1 MIGSFFHAFIY
12 APIYNALAFAVYWVP
27 GGDVGVAI
35 ILITILIKLILFPL
49 AVKASQTQHAMRDLE
64 PQLKEIK
71 EKHKDDSQGL
81 AKATLALY
89 AEYKV
94 NPFASILLLLIQI
107 PIILGL
113 YWVIIAEGHTGEFS
127 PDILYSFVDAPT
139 TVSFIFL
146 GLVEIAKG
154 SIVLSLIV
162 AGTQYIQAKLLMPKA
177 PVASGKQS
185 FQDDLAASM
194 HLQMRYVFPVI
205 LGVVSYVASSA
216 VALYFI
222 TSNIFGI
229 IQELVAKRRH
239 QKSQNQ

>member
-1 MIGSFFHAFIY
+1 MIASFFHLVIY

-64 PQLKEIK
+64 PHLKAIK
-71 EKHKDDSQGL
+71 EKNKDDSQAL
-81 AKATLALY
+81 AKATMALY

-113 YWVIIAEGHTGEFS
+113 YWVIIAEGRTGVFNPEL
-127 PDILYSFVDAPT
+127 LYSFVHVPEV
-139 TVSFIFL
+139 VSFIFL
-146 GLVEIAKG
+146 GIVPIAKG
-154 SIVLSLIV
+154 SIVLSVLV
-162 AGTQYIQAKLLMPKA
+162 TATQFIQARLLMPKA
-177 PVASGKQS
+177 PVSSGKS

-194 HLQMRYVFPVI
+194 HLQMRYVFPIV
-205 LGVVSYVASSA
+205 LGVISYVASAA

-229 IQELVAKRRH
+229 IQELVAKYRH
-239 QKSQNQ
+239 QQSQNQ